1 MSAPGLSP
9 GVEAALE
16 AVAAGRPLGRDAGV
30 ALIEAGPAELG
41 AVLDTAAAVR
51 DAGKGRVVT
60 YSRKV
65 FLPLTNLCR
74 DDCGYCT
81 FKRDPGQPGAR
92 TMELDEVL
100 AVCEAGARLGCKE
113 ALLSLGDKPEARF
126 PEHRAWLRARGYRT
140 TLDYVRAA
148 SEAIVR
154 HTPLLPHANPGLMS
168 ERDLVALRESN
179 VSVGLMLETTADRLA
194 APGGPHDRAPDK
206 RPGRRIRTLEA
217 AGRLPLAFTTGI
229 LIGIGETRAERIDAL
244 LAIREVHARHGHV
257 QEVIVQNFR
266 VKPGIPM
273 AGHAEP
279 DFEEL
284 RRTLAVARLLLG
296 PAMNVQ
302 APPNLSPGTY
312 PALVA
317 AGLND
322 WGGISPLTIDY
333 INPEAPWPHLEVLAR
348 ATAMAGGRLRERLAI
363 YPEFIDRPGFVADGL
378 RARVAGAVGGDG
390 LVPERRPGAP
400 AARDDSRMGTIQ
412 DGDHRD
418 ATDARRLGP
427 PLLRDGGVR

>member
-1 MSAPGLSP
+1 MTPP
-9 GVEAALE
+9 GVAAALTR
-16 AVAAGRPLGRDAGV
+16 AAAGRPLDRAAAI
-30 ALIEAGPAELG
+30 ALIEAPADALGPISE
-41 AVLDTAAAVR
+41 TAAAVR
-51 DAGKGRVVT
+51 DAGKGRTVT

-148 SEAIVR
+148 SEAILR

-168 ERDLVALRESN
+168 ERDLRVLRETN
-179 VSVGLMLETTADRLA
+179 VSAGLMLETAADRLA
-194 APGGPHDRAPDK
+194 GPGGPHERAPDK
-206 RPGRRIRTLEA
+206 LPRRRLQTLEA
-217 AGRLPLAFTTGI
+217 AGRAGIAFTTGI
-229 LIGIGETRAERIDAL
+229 LIGIGESRAERVDAL
-244 LAIREVHARHGHV
+244 LAIRELHARHGHV

-266 VKPGIPM
+266 AKPSIPM
-273 AGHAEP
+273 AHHPEP
-279 DFEEL
+279 GLEEL
-284 RRTLAVARLLLG
+284 RRTLAVARLVLG
-296 PAMNVQ
+296 PHMNVQ

-322 WGGISPLTIDY
+322 WGGISPLTIDF
-333 INPEAPWPHLEVLAR
+333 INPEAPWPHLDALAR
-348 ATAMAGGRLRERLAI
+348 ATEAAGGRLRERLAI
-363 YPEFIDRPGFVADGL
+363 YPEFIARPGFVTSAL
-378 RARVAGAVGGDG
+378 RARVAAYVDGAG
-390 LVPERRPGAP
+390 LVPEP
-400 AARDDSRMGTIQ
+400 A
-412 DGDHRD
+412 
-418 ATDARRLGP
+418 
-427 PLLRDGGVR
+427 GVAA

>member
-1 MSAPGLSP
+1 VERLVKGTGLSR
-9 GVEAALE
+9 GVEAGLAH
-16 AVAAGRPLGRDAGV
+16 VAAGRPLDREAGV
-30 ALIEAGPAELG
+30 ALIEARPEELG
-41 AVLDTAAAVR
+41 AVLDAAAAVR
-51 DAGKGRVVT
+51 DAGKGRTVT

-100 AVCEAGARLGCKE
+100 AVCDAGARLGCKE

-154 HTPLLPHANPGLMS
+154 HTPLLPHANPGLMG
-168 ERDLVALRESN
+168 ERDLQALRESN
-179 VSVGLMLETTADRLA
+179 VSVGIMLETGADRLG

-206 RPGRRIRTLEA
+206 RPRRRLQTIEA
-217 AGRLPLAFTTGI
+217 AGRVGIAFTTGI
-229 LIGIGETRAERIDAL
+229 LIGIGETRAERVEAL
-244 LAIREVHARHGHV
+244 LAIRELHARYGHV

-273 AGHAEP
+273 AGHPEP
-279 DFEEL
+279 SFEEL

-322 WGGISPLTIDY
+322 WGGVSPLTIDY

-348 ATAMAGGRLRERLAI
+348 ATRAAGGRLRERLAI
-363 YPEFIDRPGFVADGL
+363 YPEFLARPGFVPAAL
-378 RARVAGAVGGDG
+378 TQRVAGYVDESGM
-390 LVPERRPGAP
+390 VPEAAGVP
-400 AARDDSRMGTIQ
+400 AA
-412 DGDHRD
+412 
-418 ATDARRLGP
+418 AA
-427 PLLRDGGVR
+427 GGVR

>member
-1 MSAPGLSP
+1 
-9 GVEAALE
+9 
-16 AVAAGRPLGRDAGV
+16 
-30 ALIEAGPAELG
+30 
-41 AVLDTAAAVR
+41 
-51 DAGKGRVVT
+51 
-60 YSRKV
+60 
-65 FLPLTNLCR
+65 
-74 DDCGYCT
+74 
-81 FKRDPGQPGAR
+81 
-92 TMELDEVL
+92 
-100 AVCEAGARLGCKE
+100 
-113 ALLSLGDKPEARF
+113 
-126 PEHRAWLRARGYRT
+126 
-140 TLDYVRAA
+140 
-148 SEAIVR
+148 
-154 HTPLLPHANPGLMS
+154 
-168 ERDLVALRESN
+168 
-179 VSVGLMLETTADRLA
+179 MLETTADRLA
-194 APGGPHDRAPDK
+194 GPGGPHDRAPDK
-206 RPGRRIRTLEA
+206 RPQRRLRTLEA

-244 LAIREVHARHGHV
+244 LAIREAHARHGHV

-273 AGHAEP
+273 AGHPEP

-284 RRTLAVARLLLG
+284 RRTLAVTRLLLG

-378 RARVAGAVGGDG
+378 RARVAGAVDEGG
-390 LVPERRPGAP
+390 LVREGGPGRPAASDDAP
-400 AARDDSRMGTIQ
+400 AGEVLLK
-412 DGDHRD
+412 DGD
-418 ATDARRLGP
+418 
-427 PLLRDGGVR
+427 VR